1 MSEITIK
8 YDPDE
13 EFMEIMQDN
22 KIIFFG
28 NYWEF
33 KNDPIY
39 LHAFFNHMGVETNL
53 HECSI

>member
-8 YDPDE
+8 YDPE
-13 EFMEIMQDN
+13 IEFMEIVQDK